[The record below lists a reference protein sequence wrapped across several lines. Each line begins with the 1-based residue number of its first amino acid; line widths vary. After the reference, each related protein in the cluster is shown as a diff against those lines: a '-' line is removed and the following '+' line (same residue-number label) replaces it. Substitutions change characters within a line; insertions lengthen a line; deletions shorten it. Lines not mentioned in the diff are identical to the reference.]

1 MRLSGLWKW
10 THITPP
16 ITPLLSK
23 IVQKGQS
30 SDIETDGRRQL
41 RNNYNKFLLPIKD
54 CRGTIVNEVLEEA
67 EQSCKE
73 VRKRKKKRF
82 FDKKCK
88 DESSEIFQHKKF
100 KLALLQVND
109 RIEAEL
115 ERRFQSMQKV
125 NEIFGFLSPKQLT
138 TLDNKTL
145 REKASTLRNLYRDD
159 LDEDELSVEIE
170 SFKYTVVCSD
180 NLAGNES
187 KKSKLN
193 STALDF

>member
-1 MRLSGLWKW
+1 MWVRIALQPPPRMRLSGLWKW

-16 ITPLLSK
+16 ITPLLNC
-23 IVQKGQS
+23 G
-30 SDIETDGRRQL
+30 
-41 RNNYNKFLLPIKD
+41 
-54 CRGTIVNEVLEEA
+54 GTIVNEVLEEA

-82 FDKKCK
+82 FDKKCE

-159 LDEDELSVEIE
+159 LDKDELSVEIE
-170 SFKYTVVCSD
+170 SFKYTVVSSD

>member
-16 ITPLLSK
+16 ITPLL
-23 IVQKGQS
+23 
-30 SDIETDGRRQL
+30 
-41 RNNYNKFLLPIKD
+41 N

-82 FDKKCK
+82 FDKKCE

-125 NEIFGFLSPKQLT
+125 NEIFGFLSPKQLS

-145 REKASTLRNLYRDD
+145 REKASALRNLYRDD
-159 LDEDELSVEIE
+159 LDKDELSVEIE
-170 SFKYTVVCSD
+170 SFKYTVVSSD

>member
-16 ITPLLSK
+16 IIPLLSK

-41 RNNYNKFLLPIKD
+41 RNYAYKD
-54 CRGTIVNEVLEEA
+54 CRGTIVNEVLEVA

-73 VRKRKKKRF
+73 VRKRKKKTF
-82 FDKKCK
+82 FDKKCE

-100 KLALLQVND
+100 KLVLLQVND
-109 RIEAEL
+109 RVEAEL

-159 LDEDELSVEIE
+159 LDKDELSVEIE
-170 SFKYTVVCSD
+170 SFKYTVVSSE

-193 STALDF
+193 STAFDF